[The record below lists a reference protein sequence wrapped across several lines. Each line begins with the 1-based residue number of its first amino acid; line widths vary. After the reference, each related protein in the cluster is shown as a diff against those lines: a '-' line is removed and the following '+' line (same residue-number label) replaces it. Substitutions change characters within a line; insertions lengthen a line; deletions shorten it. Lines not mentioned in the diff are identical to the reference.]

1 MDETGFWQQVFHDA
15 GGELAVAAVYLLAW
29 LFCAWLP
36 DTVLLGL
43 MVGIGL
49 QYFVVTVVLAAITPR
64 GFVAI
69 TVCVLGHA
77 ALFAL
82 MLWAASAGGKQP
94 PDLVAVALAQGPLL
108 IRTISRL
115 WLPKNTPRFMF
126 MEAIG
131 AWLLLMPVIIVTAVL
146 IAILPDSGL
155 APREPTFRHYPP
167 LTAHD
172 LGFGL
177 LGGAV
182 YFTLYAV
189 GRTLMQR
196 LGGDEHA
203 RAELSQAT
211 IRRWREDYL
220 RSRGQR

>member
-1 MDETGFWQQVFHDA
+1 MDDIGFGRQVLRDA
-15 GGELAVAAVYLLAW
+15 GGELAVAATYLLAW

-36 DTVLLGL
+36 DAVLLGL

-64 GFVAI
+64 GVVAI
-69 TVCVLGHA
+69 AVCVLGHA
-77 ALFAL
+77 ALFAF
-82 MLWAASAGGKQP
+82 MVWVASAGGKQP
-94 PDLVAVALAQGPLL
+94 PDLLAVSLAQAPLL
-108 IRTISRL
+108 LRTISRL
-115 WLPKNTPRFMF
+115 WLPANTPRFMF
-126 MEAIG
+126 MEAVG

-146 IAILPDSGL
+146 IAVLPDSGL
-155 APREPTFRHYPP
+155 APRELTFRHYPP

-182 YFTLYAV
+182 YFTLYAL
-189 GRTLMQR
+189 GRTWMQR
-196 LGGDEHA
+196 LGGEEYI
-203 RAELSQAT
+203 RADLSQAT

-220 RSRGQR
+220 RSRRQR

>member
-1 MDETGFWQQVFHDA
+1 
-15 GGELAVAAVYLLAW
+15 
-29 LFCAWLP
+29 
-36 DTVLLGL
+36 
-43 MVGIGL
+43 
-49 QYFVVTVVLAAITPR
+49 
-64 GFVAI
+64 
-69 TVCVLGHA
+69 VLGHA

-82 MLWAASAGGKQP
+82 LVWVASAGGKQP
-94 PDLVAVALAQGPLL
+94 PDLLAIGLAQAPLV

-115 WLPKNTPRFMF
+115 WLPQSTPRFMF

-155 APREPTFRHYPP
+155 APRELTFRHYPP